1 MLGLLYKD
9 FYIIGKYSIQL
20 ISVIA
25 VFFIFTVSSG
35 SDLASLFPVYFSM
48 LSTMLLLSNMAM
60 DEQKNWN
67 LYALTQPI
75 TRKVLVGS
83 KYILGIIIS
92 VVSLVAVLLL
102 IYSASLISGKPLTS
116 DEIYIALISVSTFY
130 IIASFLVPLV
140 YKFGVEKARLA
151 ILAICFLPTLIVIL
165 STKLNFS
172 LSILITLSPT
182 TLSIIY
188 VVFITVLYILSFLI
202 SSYIVKNKDY

>member
-9 FYIIGKYSIQL
+9 FYIIGKYSLKL
-20 ISVIA
+20 ILVIA
-25 VFFIFTVSSG
+25 VLFIITVSSG

-48 LSTMLLLSNMAM
+48 LSTILLLSNMAM

-165 STKLNFS
+165 STKLNCS